1 MHALGVSFLTS
12 LGASPVDA
20 WELTSMA
27 KHGPLAPLQAS
38 QKHVTIARLNGWMDR
53 ISAAAASLQLGG
65 SGFLTSEELKDL
77 AIKSGHTQL
86 IQDLEDEKK
95 KLVAPPA
102 ARKEAFI
109 TCKCKSTDVD
119 IDQRQTR
126 SSDEPMTLFALC
138 RTCGSSWVVRDG
150 AGLGSIG

>member
-1 MHALGVSFLTS
+1 
-12 LGASPVDA
+12 
-20 WELTSMA
+20 MA
-27 KHGPLAPLQAS
+27 KHGPLAPIQPS

-53 ISAAAASLQLGG
+53 ISAAGAALQLGG
-65 SGFLTSEELKDL
+65 TGFLHDTTELAL
-77 AIKSGHTQL
+77 KSGHTAF

-95 KLVAPPA
+95 KLIAPPT
-102 ARKEAFI
+102 ARKDAFI
-109 TCKCKSTDVD
+109 TCKCKSSDVD

>member
-1 MHALGVSFLTS
+1 MHALGVSLLTS

-20 WELTSMA
+20 WELTAMA

-38 QKHVTIARLNGWMDR
+38 QKHATVARLNGWMDR
-53 ISAAAASLQLGG
+53 ISAAGASIQVGG
-65 SGFLTSEELKDL
+65 TGFPGEDL
-77 AIKSGHTQL
+77 ASKSGHAAFVQAL
-86 IQDLEDEKK
+86 GDEKK
-95 KLVAPPA
+95 KLVAAPT

-109 TCKCKSTDVD
+109 TCKCKSSDVD